1 MLGSAMKTVKS
12 AIGMIRNGLCLF
24 SAESLE
30 LKSKPYSAL
39 VAPGSNTPRF
49 GALSRLSD
57 PRSLFD
63 LPSLTR

>member
-1 MLGSAMKTVKS
+1 
-12 AIGMIRNGLCLF
+12 MIRNGLCLF